1 MKTSE
6 YFSGFSPAPAAMNNL
21 YFLSRKKRGEHREET
36 FSSTKDILLSAEIYS
51 IFFLLILI
59 FSFSPP
65 QSFPLP

>member
-36 FSSTKDILLSAEIYS
+36 FSSTKEILLSAEIYS
-51 IFFLLILI
+51 IFSSHFNFFL
-59 FSFSPP
+59 FPP